1 MDQGEIAIVDC
12 PTGKMWSDFFSKPQ
26 QGALFR
32 TMRAQIMGCEEDYVD
47 PLDPQPKSK
56 QTVENR
62 SLEAREQAAG
72 PASAEREENRRLKAP
87 TIGLANT
94 RARGA
99 WPSPQECVG
108 RSAGKRARVRRVRW
122 PDGAS
127 AGRSPLSE
135 SQLTNKGV
143 GAHGVIAC

>member
-1 MDQGEIAIVDC
+1 
-12 PTGKMWSDFFSKPQ
+12 
-26 QGALFR
+26 
-32 TMRAQIMGCEEDYVD
+32 MGCEEDYVD

-62 SLEAREQAAG
+62 SLEARERAAG
-72 PASAEREENRRLKAP
+72 PASAEREENGRLKAP

-108 RSAGKRARVRRVRW
+108 
-122 PDGAS
+122 
-127 AGRSPLSE
+127 
-135 SQLTNKGV
+135 
-143 GAHGVIAC
+143 